1 MSSGKHPFIPAL
13 AKAFKAAADPSNAV
27 FQKAYMRDQFSFF
40 GIKTDIRRQI
50 TKDHFGKMEIS
61 DHATLET
68 VVKELWALP
77 QREYQYAAQELMV
90 YHKKLWTGKTIK
102 LIEYCI
108 VHKSWWDTV
117 DYLNSYGSGMYF
129 QKFPE
134 SMEAITSGWNKS
146 NNMWLNRSSLLF
158 QLKYKTVTDTE
169 LLGRYIRNL
178 SSSKEF
184 FIQKAI
190 GWVLR
195 EYSKTNAAWVRNFI
209 RDNKL
214 ATLSIK
220 EGSKY
225 L

>member
-1 MSSGKHPFIPAL
+1 MSSGKHPIIVSL
-13 AKAFKAAADPSNAV
+13 GKAFKAAADPSNAV

-40 GIKTDIRRQI
+40 GLKTEIRRQI
-50 TKDHFGKMEIS
+50 TKDYFRKMEIG
-61 DHATLET
+61 DHATLVT
-68 VVKELWALP
+68 VVKEMWVLP

-90 YHKKLWTGKTIK
+90 HDKKLWTPGTIE

-108 VHKSWWDTV
+108 SHKSWWDTV
-117 DYLNSYGSGMYF
+117 DYLNSYGSGIYF

-134 SMEAITSGWNKS
+134 SMEAITSVWNKS
-146 NNMWLNRSSLLF
+146 SNMWLNRSSLLF
-158 QLKYKTVTDTE
+158 QLKYKERTDVK
-169 LLGRYIRNL
+169 LLGRYIKNL

-190 GWVLR
+190 GWILR
-195 EYSKTNAAWVRNFI
+195 EYSKTNSAWVRDFI
-209 RDNKL
+209 GDNKL
-214 ATLSIK
+214 AALSIK

>member
-1 MSSGKHPFIPAL
+1 MSSGKHPFIVSL
-13 AKAFKAAADPSNAV
+13 SKAFKEAADPSNAV
-27 FQKAYMRDQFSFF
+27 FQKAYMRDQFAFF
-40 GIKTDIRRQI
+40 GIKTEMRRKI
-50 TKDHFGKMEIS
+50 TKERFRTIDIADHT
-61 DHATLET
+61 TLET

-90 YHKKLWTGKTIK
+90 HHKKLWTSKTIK

-117 DYLNSYGSGMYF
+117 DYLNGYGSGMYF

-134 SMEAITSGWNKS
+134 SKEAITSGWNKS
-146 NNMWLNRSSLLF
+146 GNIWLNRSSLLF
-158 QLKYKTVTDTE
+158 QLKYKTDTDTA
-169 LLGRYIRNL
+169 LLGRYINNL

-195 EYSKTNAAWVRNFI
+195 EYSKTNAPWVRVFI
-209 RDNKL
+209 RNNKL
-214 ATLSIK
+214 AALSIK